1 MSATIQAGPATPA
14 GPASGLSPRRPVGD
28 RAFQV
33 LALASGLLV
42 LVILILIAITMSQQ
56 STQWFSSAG
65 WSGIFS
71 TDWDPAQNK
80 FGAMAFLY
88 GTVVMSLIAIVIA
101 YPVSV
106 GVALLLN
113 EVVPRRWARP
123 IIYVI
128 DLLAVVPSVVWG
140 LWGILILVPWLQTA
154 IYPHVASALNGIWIL
169 GNLFGPLNGNY
180 VSGAS
185 FFTAGLVLAIMI
197 VPIMTSLSREV
208 IATVPTT
215 DKEGA
220 YALGAT
226 RWEMIRGAVWP
237 HSQTGIMGA
246 TLLGLGRAMG
256 ETIAVALVCGAS
268 PVVTSHLLTPGYAM
282 PAVIALQFG
291 EATAGEFRAALIG
304 MGVLLFALTIVVN
317 LSARAI
323 VERNARRMRGTA

>member
-1 MSATIQAGPATPA
+1 MSATVQADPATPA
-14 GPASGLSPRRPVGD
+14 GAASGLSPRRPLGD

-33 LALASGLLV
+33 IALVSGLLV
-42 LVILILIAITMSQQ
+42 LVILVLIAVTMSQQ
-56 STQWFSSAG
+56 STSWFSSEG

-71 TDWDPAQNK
+71 IDWDPAHGK

-88 GTVVMSLIAIVIA
+88 GTVITSLIGVIIA
-101 YPVSV
+101 FPVSM
-106 GVALLLN
+106 GVALLLT
-113 EVVPRRWARP
+113 EVVPRRWGRP
-123 IIYVI
+123 IVYVI

-140 LWGILILVPWLQTA
+140 LWGFLVLVPWLQP
-154 IYPHVASALNGIWIL
+154 IYAHVASAVNGIWIL
-169 GNLFGPLNGNY
+169 GNLFGFLNGNY

-185 FFTAGLVLAIMI
+185 FFTAGLILAIMI
-197 VPIMTSLSREV
+197 TPIVTSLSREV

-237 HSQTGIMGA
+237 HSQTGVVGA

-256 ETIAVALVCGAS
+256 ETIAVALVIGAS
-268 PVVTSHLLTPGYAM
+268 PTISSHLFTPGYSM
-282 PAVIALQFG
+282 PSVIANQFG
-291 EATAGEFRAALIG
+291 EATVGVFRAALIG
-304 MGVLLFALTIVVN
+304 MGVLLFLLTIIVN
-317 LSARAI
+317 LTARAV